1 VIIDRLKSML
11 QDQFT
16 PIDREWIQKAY
27 AYAEKA
33 YAGQQRT
40 SGESFLN
47 HCTAVAT
54 ILMELNVTP
63 VMVVGGLLHDLPHC
77 PGFSIQDIRRE
88 FGEEAAG
95 IIEGVLNLSN
105 LPMISRA
112 EIFLESGEAASDRE
126 SLGNAPLDGTRVQIR
141 RHETTNEGLRKMFL
155 AMGED
160 VRVVVVKLADRL
172 HNMRTLGSFPEAEW
186 VPFAQQTL
194 DIFAPLANRL
204 GIWQIKWE
212 LEDLSFRYLN
222 PEKYREISEK
232 LAEKRED
239 RERQIVAIIHKL
251 HKLLNEAGIT
261 AQITGRPKH
270 IYSIYRKMVD
280 KGKPFEMVRDLR
292 GVRVL
297 VADVSTCYMVLGI
310 IHNHWRPIPNEF
322 DDYIALPK
330 ENNYQS
336 LHTAVIYDDN
346 KPLEVQIRTHA
357 MNENAEFGIA
367 AHWKYKEHGRGD
379 TVYDQR
385 VNWIRRLMEWR
396 QELADTQNVSD
407 GMRGDIFQNRVYVF
421 TPRGDIIDL
430 PAGST
435 PIDFAYHVHTE
446 IGHRCRGARI
456 NGKLV
461 SLDYHLQTGDQVE
474 ILTSRQGGP
483 SRDWLNTNLGLV
495 HTSRARA
502 KIRAWFIHQDREHN
516 LQQGK
521 AMLEREL
528 RRLDLMPFDAER
540 LARLLDYRSVDDFY
554 IGIGCGNLSM
564 GRVISQIS
572 ELAPEIDDTLVP
584 KPLPISTDKMTGIT
598 VTGMKGLLTNIAQ
611 CCTPAPGDP
620 IIGYITRG
628 RGATIHRNDCPNA
641 QSLRERNPDR
651 IIQVSWG
658 EPERTYSVEIQIKAY
673 DRMGM
678 MADLSAILDSEGINL
693 RDIKMN
699 TSHNLVNF
707 HMQVDIKD
715 IAQLSRVLVRLENI
729 PNVMEAHRVKPG

>member
-1 VIIDRLKSML
+1 MCS
-11 QDQFT
+11 
-16 PIDREWIQKAY
+16 
-27 AYAEKA
+27 
-33 YAGQQRT
+33 
-40 SGESFLN
+40 S
-47 HCTAVAT
+47 
-54 ILMELNVTP
+54 
-63 VMVVGGLLHDLPHC
+63 DL
-77 PGFSIQDIRRE
+77 
-88 FGEEAAG
+88 A
-95 IIEGVLNLSN
+95 
-105 LPMISRA
+105 
-112 EIFLESGEAASDRE
+112 
-126 SLGNAPLDGTRVQIR
+126 
-141 RHETTNEGLRKMFL
+141 
-155 AMGED
+155 
-160 VRVVVVKLADRL
+160 
-172 HNMRTLGSFPEAEW
+172 
-186 VPFAQQTL
+186 
-194 DIFAPLANRL
+194 
-204 GIWQIKWE
+204 
-212 LEDLSFRYLN
+212 
-222 PEKYREISEK
+222 
-232 LAEKRED
+232 
-239 RERQIVAIIHKL
+239 
-251 HKLLNEAGIT
+251 
-261 AQITGRPKH
+261 
-270 IYSIYRKMVD
+270 
-280 KGKPFEMVRDLR
+280 
-292 GVRVL
+292 
-297 VADVSTCYMVLGI
+297 
-310 IHNHWRPIPNEF
+310 
-322 DDYIALPK
+322 
-330 ENNYQS
+330 
-336 LHTAVIYDDN
+336 
-346 KPLEVQIRTHA
+346 
-357 MNENAEFGIA
+357 
-367 AHWKYKEHGRGD
+367 
-379 TVYDQR
+379 
-385 VNWIRRLMEWR
+385 
-396 QELADTQNVSD
+396 
-407 GMRGDIFQNRVYVF
+407 
-421 TPRGDIIDL
+421 
-430 PAGST
+430 
-435 PIDFAYHVHTE
+435 
-446 IGHRCRGARI
+446 
-456 NGKLV
+456 
-461 SLDYHLQTGDQVE
+461 
-474 ILTSRQGGP
+474 
-483 SRDWLNTNLGLV
+483 
-495 HTSRARA
+495 RARA